1 MEIQRIGLAVVPAE
15 AARSSE
21 TSGAEREALMRGGD
35 GGPPLPDGCHCLDRQ
50 PGLKAGCDERFPR
63 GFRLVVFRDRNNALP

>member
-21 TSGAEREALMRGGD
+21 TSGAGRQALMRGGD
-35 GGPPLPDGCHCLDRQ
+35 EGPAARRVPLSRQ
-50 PGLKAGCDERFPR
+50 ATRPQS
-63 GFRLVVFRDRNNALP
+63 RL